1 MSSPKKDESKPIK
14 LIRGKNR
21 SISATYLIFVLFA
34 FAASILFLYHKQ
46 LYFDSWSDENDNL
59 YVSKAVADGYTL
71 YGDIPSSRPPMAI
84 FPVAVL
90 IKFGLTPLGA
100 GRTVV
105 FLTIITTG
113 IALWY
118 LGKKFWGDWAG
129 LTASLLFLLGPAAA
143 HRTTFTGIGLV
154 ALWCLLTVGFIL
166 LKKSWWS
173 GLFAAIAVTTGQH
186 SAILIGAAFV
196 LSILLL
202 GRQFYRFV
210 LPFLVLTAFI
220 FLFVYFAG
228 GHDVFQY
235 LVGQHLY
242 HVDHSVTVTKG
253 DLGRSMNIWVL
264 ENLYLWLLIFFSLV
278 REILGRGY
286 KGTREILDYIVNWS
300 FLNYLRDPT
309 WVILILVLGH
319 LLAVFTMKGGI
330 VLYVYPAIPLLAL
343 ISGRG
348 AVHLSQWRSSE
359 EPKEEPKKDK
369 KQKRS
374 RKNQEQ
380 KPAVPYMVVGLLWA
394 WIVVLSLIG
403 FKSATKYIGLKQDTR
418 FSFWPHFRFI
428 AQKETFRPHIASQIA
443 EYIGLKTERNT
454 QETIWGDSII
464 ASLVAMKTDRRVAAN
479 LADFDPVWLQT
490 GVLAKKDIVDRI
502 EKDHVTYLIFGNWH
516 NATDSYLTD
525 YIKQCYNSP
534 QKFSRLPNS
543 RVPHLYVFRHRD
555 NRPCL
560 P

>member
-14 LIRGKNR
+14 LIRDKNR
-21 SISATYLIFVLFA
+21 SIFATYLFFVLFA
-34 FAASILFLYHKQ
+34 FAAIILFFYHQQ
-46 LYFDSWSDENDNL
+46 LYFDSWSDENINL
-59 YVSKAVADGYTL
+59 YVAKAVADGYTL

-154 ALWCLLTVGFIL
+154 ALWCLLMVGFIL
-166 LKKSWWS
+166 LKKPRWS
-173 GLFAAIAVTTGQH
+173 GLFAAMAVTTGQH
-186 SAILIGAAFV
+186 SVILIGAAFV

-235 LVGQHLY
+235 LVGHHLY
-242 HVDHSVTVTKG
+242 HVDHTVTVNKG
-253 DLGRSMNIWVL
+253 DLGRSMNIWLL
-264 ENLYLWLLIFFSLV
+264 ENLYLWLLIFISLA

-286 KGTREILDYIVNWS
+286 EGTREILDYVANWP
-300 FLNYLRDPT
+300 FLKYLRDPT
-309 WVILILVLGH
+309 WVFLILVLGH

-348 AVHLSQWRSSE
+348 AVHLTQWRSPE
-359 EPKEEPKKDK
+359 EPIEEPKKGK

-374 RKNQEQ
+374 RKSQEQ
-380 KPAVPYMVVGLLWA
+380 KPAVPHVAVGLLWA

-403 FKSATKYIGLKQDTR
+403 FKSASMSIGQKQDTR

-428 AQKETFRPHIASQIA
+428 AQRQASRPDVAFQIA
-443 EYIGLKTERNT
+443 EYIGPKTERNF

-464 ASLVAMKTDRRVAAN
+464 ASLVAIKTDRRVAAN

-490 GVLAKKDIVDRI
+490 GILTQKDIVDKI
-502 EKDHVTYLIFGNWH
+502 EKDRVTYLILGNWH
-516 NATDSYLTD
+516 NAAENYLTN
-525 YIKQCYNSP
+525 YIKQCYHP
-534 QKFSRLPNS
+534 PHKFSQLPNS
-543 RVPHLYVFRHRD
+543 RVPSLYVFRHRE